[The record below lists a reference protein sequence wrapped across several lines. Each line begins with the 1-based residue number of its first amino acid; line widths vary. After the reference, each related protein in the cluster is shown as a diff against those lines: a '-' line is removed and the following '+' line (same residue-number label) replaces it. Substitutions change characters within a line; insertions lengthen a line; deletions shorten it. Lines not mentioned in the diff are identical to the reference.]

1 MHPLINESFDRFARY
16 QHVESVRAALGAA
29 PLDILDVGDPYGTLD
44 RLFPDDRTVSADV
57 YAEELPPRDRHEHVL
72 ASGFELPFPDDSFD
86 LVTCHDTLEH
96 VPLERKTEFIA
107 ELLRVSRGPVLVVA
121 PFADPRTSRC
131 EELANAYYVARLGH
145 EMYQLTEHAA
155 SGLPDLGEVLSWAEE
170 QGLDYQLRSDG
181 WLYHW
186 LSFMIVKIHLLSE
199 QEHDAHRRVDTAFN
213 LLLRDADRRR
223 PHYRRAIVLRPP
235 AGLEPVPVE
244 ADGDDDAESD
254 LARLA
259 GLASELSIALPRGT
273 SALDDGSPLRAWVAT
288 RRDGDGPVAIAAQ
301 DMHKVLD
308 AIAGLEMPPAPAEPE
323 QPEPAPV
330 AAAPLPTVGVVLVN
344 LNGADH
350 LPDCLDSLAGAGLPA
365 RAARGRARRQ
375 RLHRRLARAARR
387 AVPVGARCCRR
398 TPTPGSRRR
407 STPASTRLDTE
418 CVVLLNNDARV
429 DPAFVRELVAG
440 FDPGTGAVCVA
451 GHGSCRWDGDDGRL
465 RRRRH
470 QLLRH
475 GPAAVGYGQPV
486 ADVPVEDGA
495 ELLFACGG
503 AMLVH
508 RQVLLDLGGL
518 DPELLRLLRGRRPRV
533 APLGH
538 RLPGRARREGC
549 RLPPHARH
557 VRPLPDA
564 PALRAV
570 RAQRAAHDREELRR
584 REPAEGARARR
595 CCSPSKRA
603 AAAGRPRTAR
613 RTTSAA
619 TRAPRRPCRGS
630 RWRTCTRSAT

>member
-155 SGLPDLGEVLSWAEE
+155 SGLPALGEVLSWAEE

-186 LSFMIVKIHLLSE
+186 LSFMILKIHLLSE
-199 QEHDAHRRVDTAFN
+199 QEHDAHRRVDAAFN

-254 LARLA
+254 LAQAGRSRLRA
-259 GLASELSIALPRGT
+259 EHRAAARHQRPRRRT
-273 SALDDGSPLRAWVAT
+273 RRCAPGSPLAGTATVRSRSPHRNATRCSTPSRAWRCRP
-288 RRDGDGPVAIAAQ
+288 RRRSRSSPSPRRSQ
-301 DMHKVLD
+301 RRRC
-308 AIAGLEMPPAPAEPE
+308 
-323 QPEPAPV
+323 
-330 AAAPLPTVGVVLVN
+330 PTVGVVLVN

-365 RAARGRARRQ
+365 RAARGRARGQ
-375 RLHRRLARAARR
+375 RLHRRLARAAAPSGTR
-387 AVPVGARCCRR
+387 GCGCCRR
-398 TPTPGSRRR
+398 TPTPASPRR
-407 STPASTRLDTE
+407 STPGSAPLDTE

-429 DPAFVRELVAG
+429 E
-440 FDPGTGAVCVA
+440 PG
-451 GHGSCRWDGDDGRL
+451 
-465 RRRRH
+465 
-470 QLLRH
+470 
-475 GPAAVGYGQPV
+475 
-486 ADVPVEDGA
+486 
-495 ELLFACGG
+495 
-503 AMLVH
+503 
-508 RQVLLDLGGL
+508 
-518 DPELLRLLRGRRPRV
+518 
-533 APLGH
+533 
-538 RLPGRARREGC
+538 
-549 RLPPHARH
+549 
-557 VRPLPDA
+557 
-564 PALRAV
+564 V
-570 RAQRAAHDREELRR
+570 RA
-584 REPAEGARARR
+584 
-595 CCSPSKRA
+595 
-603 AAAGRPRTAR
+603 
-613 RTTSAA
+613 
-619 TRAPRRPCRGS
+619 
-630 RWRTCTRSAT
+630 